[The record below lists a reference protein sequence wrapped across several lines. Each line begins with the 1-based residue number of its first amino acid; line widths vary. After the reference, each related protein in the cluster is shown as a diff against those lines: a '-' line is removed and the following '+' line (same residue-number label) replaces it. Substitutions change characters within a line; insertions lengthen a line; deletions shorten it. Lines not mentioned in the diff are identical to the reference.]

1 MKLFRLMVVL
11 LVGTLICCGRPEPV
25 VSDDDIPQPIVD
37 PVTPEPEPEPEPEPA
52 PDDGLPQTIHNG
64 DHILVTNATIEKFLT
79 VVHYDPNDYSYT
91 AVTDY
96 PIAPGESDIPP
107 SFTIRWK
114 KDASAGDLV
123 AHLWEGDWSRDYY
136 ISASDGP
143 HLVVTNLRPNA
154 HYRYAVLSS
163 ASGKIMT
170 EGEFYTYGHLHQVFF
185 ESTVRNAR
193 DLGGWKTTDGKTVKY
208 RKLYRGG
215 KMSPKHLSEEG
226 IDDLLAEGIRA
237 QLDLRGDDRISSC
250 AFGSEYAFYAPGLAA
265 GYLSM
270 LADDKDKT
278 RQCFEFIVNC
288 LRENKPVYFHCSAGR
303 DRTGTMAML
312 LLGVL
317 GVPEGDISQEYELSL
332 FAPIGWSMTESETTV
347 QTRLKSYKT
356 TTAYLWSYAQGGS
369 FQQGVVTWLLSS
381 GVSQTD
387 IDDFCKMMLE

>member
-1 MKLFRLMVVL
+1 
-11 LVGTLICCGRPEPV
+11 
-25 VSDDDIPQPIVD
+25 
-37 PVTPEPEPEPEPEPA
+37 
-52 PDDGLPQTIHNG
+52 
-64 DHILVTNATIEKFLT
+64 
-79 VVHYDPNDYSYT
+79 
-91 AVTDY
+91 
-96 PIAPGESDIPP
+96 
-107 SFTIRWK
+107 
-114 KDASAGDLV
+114 
-123 AHLWEGDWSRDYY
+123 
-136 ISASDGP
+136 
-143 HLVVTNLRPNA
+143 
-154 HYRYAVLSS
+154 
-163 ASGKIMT
+163 
-170 EGEFYTYGHLHQVFF
+170 
-185 ESTVRNAR
+185 
-193 DLGGWKTTDGKTVKY
+193 
-208 RKLYRGG
+208 
-215 KMSPKHLSEEG
+215 MSPKHLSEEG

-250 AFGSEYAFYAPGLAA
+250 AFGSQYSFYAPGLAA

-332 FAPIGWSMTESETTV
+332 FAPIGWSLTESETTV

-356 TTAYLWSYAQGGS
+356 TTTHLWNLAHGGS
-369 FQQGVVTWLLSS
+369 FQQGVITWLLSS

>member
-64 DHILVTNATIEKFLT
+64 GHILVTNATIEKFLT

-91 AVTDY
+91 AVMDY
-96 PIAPGESDIPP
+96 PVAPGESDIPP

-114 KDASAGDLV
+114 EDASAESLV
-123 AHLWEGDWSRDYY
+123 ARLWEDEWCRDYS

-154 HYRYAVLSS
+154 YYHYQVKSS

-193 DLGGWKTTDGKTVKY
+193 DLGG
-208 RKLYRGG
+208 
-215 KMSPKHLSEEG
+215 
-226 IDDLLAEGIRA
+226 
-237 QLDLRGDDRISSC
+237 
-250 AFGSEYAFYAPGLAA
+250 
-265 GYLSM
+265 
-270 LADDKDKT
+270 
-278 RQCFEFIVNC
+278 
-288 LRENKPVYFHCSAGR
+288 
-303 DRTGTMAML
+303 
-312 LLGVL
+312 
-317 GVPEGDISQEYELSL
+317 
-332 FAPIGWSMTESETTV
+332 
-347 QTRLKSYKT
+347 
-356 TTAYLWSYAQGGS
+356 
-369 FQQGVVTWLLSS
+369 
-381 GVSQTD
+381 
-387 IDDFCKMMLE
+387 